1 MGASFIITHIETR
14 LIPYDTA
21 EHGVIT
27 NSVLFYNCG
36 NMGLPII
43 YLIFGNTAH
52 LNHEVTVQL
61 AVILMQSLA
70 VQSFGLFISK
80 NSGSGGSALKAIVLT
95 LRMPQPLDSY
105 SKQSRSISRISF
117 SGLHWNISTRW
128 SWALHSR
135 GSAYNWERP
144 VGLLI

>member
-1 MGASFIITHIETR
+1 MLLVTCSFS
-14 LIPYDTA
+14 Y
-21 EHGVIT
+21 
-27 NSVLFYNCG
+27 SW
-36 NMGLPII
+36 GLPII

-61 AVILMQSLA
+61 AVILIQSLA

-80 NSGSGGSALKAIVLT
+80 NSGSSGSAPKAIVLT

-128 SWALHSR
+128 SWAFYPPEVRRITGKDPSDF
-135 GSAYNWERP
+135 
-144 VGLLI
+144 